1 MSPSRQELYRVRDT
15 DNMVY
20 GPVDLN
26 GLIQWIQEKRVLPE
40 TLIHVESESRWH
52 QAQDYA
58 PLQKYL
64 SPQPKSAPGAVHLDQ
79 TADISP
85 KELRQSPIFSNL
97 SKPAPGAVHLD
108 QTVDINP
115 EELRQFP
122 IFSNLSY
129 EQLRQL
135 AALGY
140 SFEVAPGKL
149 VVKQGEPCDAI
160 YFVLS
165 GALRVRLLVGVK
177 DETTLRRI
185 SGGEF
190 FGEVGMFLQSTRMAD
205 VVADTKAR
213 LLRISSNA
221 FQWLIKEIPELAG
234 PLLFSL
240 AATMAQ
246 HMAEDHRQSSRGATS
261 ELRWH

>member
-1 MSPSRQELYRVRDT
+1 MGQALLRGEPIILDFLQWLLQSGIVSSGGQEWFRVQDS

-20 GPVDLN
+20 GPVGLSA
-26 GLIQWIQEKRVLPE
+26 LIQWVQEKRVLPE
-40 TLIHVESESRWH
+40 TLIHVESESCWH

-58 PLQKYL
+58 PLQKYFSSL
-64 SPQPKSAPGAVHLDQ
+64 QN
-79 TADISP
+79 TAS
-85 KELRQSPIFSNL
+85 R
-97 SKPAPGAVHLD
+97 AAHLD
-108 QTVDINP
+108 QTVDISP

-129 EQLRQL
+129 KQLQQL

-177 DETTLRRI
+177 NETTLRRI

-190 FGEVGMFLQSTRMAD
+190 FGEVGMLLQSTRMAD

-213 LLRISSNA
+213 LLRISSNT
-221 FQWLIKEIPELAG
+221 FQKLIKETPELSA

-246 HMAEDHRQSSRGATS
+246 HMTEDHQRSSRGATS
-261 ELRWH
+261 AFRWH

>member
-1 MSPSRQELYRVRDT
+1 
-15 DNMVY
+15 MVY
-20 GPVDLN
+20 GPVDLSA
-26 GLIQWIQEKRVLPE
+26 LIQWVQEKRVLPE

-52 QAQDYA
+52 QAQDYV

-64 SPQPKSAPGAVHLDQ
+64 SSQPKSAPGAVHLDQ
-79 TADISP
+79 TVDIS
-85 KELRQSPIFSNL
+85 
-97 SKPAPGAVHLD
+97 
-108 QTVDINP
+108 P

-122 IFSNLSY
+122 VFSNLSY
-129 EQLRQL
+129 KQLQQL

-165 GALRVRLLVGVK
+165 GTLRVRLLVGVK
-177 DETTLRRI
+177 NETTLRRI

-190 FGEVGMFLQSTRMAD
+190 FGEVGMFLQSTRTAD
-205 VVADTKAR
+205 VVADTRAR
-213 LLRISSNA
+213 LLRLSSYA
-221 FQWLIKEIPELAG
+221 FQKLIKETPELSA

-246 HMAEDHRQSSRGATS
+246 HMAEDHQRSARGAAS
-261 ELRWH
+261 EFLQH

>member
-1 MSPSRQELYRVRDT
+1 MGQALLRGEPIILDFRQWLLQSGIVSSGGQELFRVRDS

-20 GPVDLN
+20 GPVDLIA
-26 GLIQWIQEKRVLPE
+26 LIQWVQEKRVLPE
-40 TLIHVESESRWH
+40 TLIHVESESCWH

-58 PLQKYL
+58 PLQKHL
-64 SPQPKSAPGAVHLDQ
+64 SSQP
-79 TADISP
+79 
-85 KELRQSPIFSNL
+85 
-97 SKPAPGAVHLD
+97 KPAPGAVHPG
-108 QTVDINP
+108 QTVDISP

-122 IFSNLSY
+122 IFSSLSDK
-129 EQLRQL
+129 QLQQL

-140 SFEVAPGKL
+140 SFEVAPGEL

-177 DETTLRRI
+177 NETTLRRI

-205 VVADTKAR
+205 VVADTRAR
-213 LLRISSNA
+213 LLQISSNT
-221 FQWLIKEIPELAG
+221 FQKLIKETPELSAL
-234 PLLFSL
+234 LLFSL

-246 HMAEDHRQSSRGATS
+246 HVAEDHRRSSRGATP
-261 ELRWH
+261 EFLWN

>member
-1 MSPSRQELYRVRDT
+1 MLKGEQNALDFRQWLLQSGVVSSGGQELFRVRDS

-20 GPVDLN
+20 GPVDLSA
-26 GLIQWIQEKRVLPE
+26 LIQWVQEKRVLPE
-40 TLIHVESESRWH
+40 TLIHVESESGWY

-58 PLQKYL
+58 PLQKHL
-64 SPQPKSAPGAVHLDQ
+64 SYQP
-79 TADISP
+79 
-85 KELRQSPIFSNL
+85 
-97 SKPAPGAVHLD
+97 KPAPGAVHLD
-108 QTVDINP
+108 QTVDISP

-129 EQLRQL
+129 KQLQQL

-140 SFEVAPGKL
+140 SFEVAPGRL

-205 VVADTKAR
+205 VVADTRAR

-221 FQWLIKEIPELAG
+221 FQKLIKETPELSA

-246 HMAEDHRQSSRGATS
+246 HMTEDHQRSSWGATS
-261 ELRWH
+261 EFRWH

>member
-1 MSPSRQELYRVRDT
+1 MSPSGQELYRVRDI

-40 TLIHVESESRWH
+40 TLIHVEAESRWH

-58 PLQKYL
+58 PLQKYF
-64 SPQPKSAPGAVHLDQ
+64 SSQP
-79 TADISP
+79 
-85 KELRQSPIFSNL
+85 E
-97 SKPAPGAVHLD
+97 PAPGAVHLD
-108 QTVDINP
+108 RTVDISP

-122 IFSNLSY
+122 MFSNLSH
-129 EQLRQL
+129 EQLQQL
-135 AALGY
+135 AALSY

-165 GALRVRLLVGVK
+165 GALRVRLLAGEK
-177 DETTLRRI
+177 NETTLRRI
-185 SGGEF
+185 YGGEF

-213 LLRISSNA
+213 LLRISSNT
-221 FQWLIKEIPELAG
+221 FQKLIKETPELAG

-246 HMAEDHRQSSRGATS
+246 HMAEDHRKSSRGMTS

>member
-1 MSPSRQELYRVRDT
+1 
-15 DNMVY
+15 MVY
-20 GPVDLN
+20 GPVDLST
-26 GLIQWIQEKRVLPE
+26 LIQWVQEKRVLPE

-64 SPQPKSAPGAVHLDQ
+64 SSQP
-79 TADISP
+79 
-85 KELRQSPIFSNL
+85 
-97 SKPAPGAVHLD
+97 KPAPGAVHLD
-108 QTVDINP
+108 QTVDISP

-122 IFSNLSY
+122 IFSNLSQK
-129 EQLRQL
+129 QLQQL

-140 SFEVAPGKL
+140 SFEIAPGKL

-165 GALRVRLLVGVK
+165 GTLRVRLLTGPEN
-177 DETTLRRI
+177 DIALRRI
-185 SGGEF
+185 SSGEF
-190 FGEVGMFLQSTRMAD
+190 FGEVGMLLQSTRTAD
-205 VVADTKAR
+205 VVAETKAR
-213 LLRISSNA
+213 LLRISSNT
-221 FQWLIKEIPELAG
+221 FQKLVKETPELSA

-240 AATMAQ
+240 AVTMAQ
-246 HMAEDHRQSSRGATS
+246 HMAEDHRQSSREATS

>member
-1 MSPSRQELYRVRDT
+1 
-15 DNMVY
+15 MVY
-20 GPVDLN
+20 GPVNLSA
-26 GLIQWIQEKRVLPE
+26 LIQWVQEKRVLPE
-40 TLIHVESESRWH
+40 TLIHVESESCWH

-58 PLQKYL
+58 PLQKHL
-64 SPQPKSAPGAVHLDQ
+64 SSQP
-79 TADISP
+79 
-85 KELRQSPIFSNL
+85 
-97 SKPAPGAVHLD
+97 KPAPGAVHLD
-108 QTVDINP
+108 QTVDISP

-122 IFSNLSY
+122 IFSNLSH
-129 EQLRQL
+129 EQLQQL

-149 VVKQGEPCDAI
+149 IVKQGEPCDAI

-165 GALRVRLLVGVK
+165 GALRVRLLAGVK
-177 DETTLRRI
+177 NESTLRRI

-190 FGEVGMFLQSTRMAD
+190 FGEVGMFLQSTRTAD

-221 FQWLIKEIPELAG
+221 FQWLIKETPELAG